1 MKRVY
6 VAGSYSSN
14 NVITVLNN
22 MRIGMRLGTQ
32 VLLAGYAPF
41 VPWFDYQFQL
51 MLRDGE
57 SLTVQD
63 YYDYSTAWL
72 EASDCVLVVPNS
84 ENSKGTQA
92 EIERAKEL
100 NIPVYYN
107 LDELEYFETVKE
119 VYGRNYKV

>member
-6 VAGSYSSN
+6 VAGAYSAN
-14 NVITVLNN
+14 NVITVLDN
-22 MRIGMRLGTQ
+22 MRRGMRLGTE

-57 SLTVQD
+57 TLTVQD
-63 YYDYSTAWL
+63 YYDYSMAWL

-84 ENSKGTQA
+84 DNSTGTQA
-92 EIERAKEL
+92 EIKRAEEL
-100 NIPVYYN
+100 GISVYYA
-107 LDELEYFETVKE
+107 LDELEYFEGIKE
-119 VYGRNYKV
+119 VFKKA

>member
-32 VLLAGYAPF
+32 VLLVGYAPF

-57 SLTVQD
+57 SLMVQD
-63 YYDYSTAWL
+63 YYDYSMAWL
-72 EASDCVLVVPNS
+72 EASHCMLVVPNS
-84 ENSKGTQA
+84 EGSKGTQA
-92 EIERAKEL
+92 EIKRAIEL
-100 NIPVYYN
+100 DIPVYN
-107 LDELEYFETVKE
+107 RLVDLEYFEGIKE
-119 VYGRNYKV
+119 VYESA

>member
-63 YYDYSTAWL
+63 YYDYSMAWL

-84 ENSKGTQA
+84 EGSKGTQA
-92 EIERAKEL
+92 EIKRAIEL
-100 NIPVYYN
+100 DIPVYN
-107 LDELEYFETVKE
+107 RLVDLEYFEGIKE
-119 VYGRNYKV
+119 VYESA

>member
-6 VAGSYSSN
+6 VAGSYSSD

-57 SLTVQD
+57 TLTVQD
-63 YYDYSTAWL
+63 YYDYSMAWL

-84 ENSKGTQA
+84 DNSKGTRA
-92 EIERAKEL
+92 EIKRAKEL
-100 NIPVYYN
+100 DIPVYYT
-107 LDELEYFETVKE
+107 LAELEYFKETDKK
-119 VYGRNYKV
+119 RS

>member
-6 VAGSYSSN
+6 VAGSYSSD

-57 SLTVQD
+57 TLTVQD
-63 YYDYSTAWL
+63 YYDYSMAWL

-84 ENSKGTQA
+84 DNSKGTRA
-92 EIERAKEL
+92 EIKRAKEL
-100 NIPVYYN
+100 DIPVYYT
-107 LDELEYFETVKE
+107 LAELEYFEGIKE
-119 VYGRNYKV
+119 VFEKA

>member
-63 YYDYSTAWL
+63 YYDYSMAWL
-72 EASDCVLVVPNS
+72 EASDCVLVVPGS
-84 ENSKGTQA
+84 EGSKGTQA
-92 EIERAKEL
+92 EIKRAIEL
-100 NIPVYYN
+100 DIPVYN
-107 LDELEYFETVKE
+107 RLVDLEYFEGIKE
-119 VYGRNYKV
+119 VYESA